1 MTAKEKAKY
10 KIQFNVNGEWVDGK
24 EFNTTAELVRYSNNY
39 HGYSHNYNRVKY
51 HLNRYKE
58 HQFDYKCGVWNA
70 RFIKEVKTI
79 KTELNKL

>member
-1 MTAKEKAKY
+1 MTGKEKY
-10 KIQFNVNGEWVDGK
+10 KLQFNIHGEWIVQK
-24 EFNTTAELVRYSNNY
+24 EFNSIAELVRYSNNY

-70 RFIKEVKTI
+70 RFIKEEK
-79 KTELNKL
+79 K